1 MALQHTIQLSG
12 ETTVKIDQLVFP
24 APEHVVDFNAY
35 IKVECVTATKNNI
48 NAVVSFTNGDRRYER
63 VYTFNA
69 VLDGDNFIKQ
79 AYLYLKTLPEFAD
92 ATDC

>member
-12 ETTVKIDQLVFP
+12 KATVKIDQLVFP
-24 APEHVVDFNAY
+24 APEHTVGFNAY
-35 IKVECVTATKNNI
+35 IKVECVTATKNDI
-48 NAVVSFTNGDRRYER
+48 NAVVSFNDGDRRYDR
-63 VYTFNA
+63 VYTFNT

-79 AYLYLKTLPEFAD
+79 AYEHLKTLPEFAD

>member
-24 APEHVVDFNAY
+24 APEHIVDFNAY
-35 IKVECVTATKNNI
+35 IKVECVTATKNSI
-48 NAVVSFTNGDRRYER
+48 NAVVSFASGDCRYER
-63 VYTFNA
+63 VYTFNV

-79 AYLYLKTLPEFAD
+79 AYLHLKTLPEFAD